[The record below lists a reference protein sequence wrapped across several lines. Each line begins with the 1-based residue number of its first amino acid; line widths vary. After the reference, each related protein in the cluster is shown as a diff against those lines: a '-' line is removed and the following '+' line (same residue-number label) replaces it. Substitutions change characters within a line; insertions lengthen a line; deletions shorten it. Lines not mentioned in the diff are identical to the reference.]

1 MDIPLAV
8 VLANSLLI
16 IVGWTRSCPRVY
28 IVGQIFS
35 GVGGSLYFAGPTGP
49 LICAAALG
57 AVMAPEIK
65 KQLSKKIND

>member
-35 GVGGSLYFAGPTGP
+35 GVGGSLYFVGLEK
-49 LICAAALG
+49 LIHLVDNANKESTEKNSH
-57 AVMAPEIK
+57 APH
-65 KQLSKKIND
+65 